1 MLDPKLLRNSL
12 ELVETALQKR
22 RFEVDLKIWKK
33 LETSRKNLQS
43 DTEKMKASLNT
54 LSKEIGKLKAEKKD
68 SSKKEKEAS
77 VLTKE
82 IKEKSLVLDSI
93 LQKLKEFNLGLPNI
107 PDSDVPDGN
116 SEKDNKE
123 IRVWGNKPD
132 FSFKPKDHLELGKL
146 IGGIDMDAGSRITGS
161 RFSVL
166 KSDLAALQRSL
177 IQFMLEMHIKNH
189 GYQELY
195 VPYIVNTDSL
205 TGTGQLPKFERDL
218 FKIKGEE
225 NYYLSPTAEVPISNM
240 LKNQILESKELPI
253 KWVSHTPC
261 FRREAGNY
269 GRDMKGIMRVHQFEK
284 VELVQIVE
292 ANNSEEALEEIT
304 MHAEAVMQA
313 LEIPYRVVSLC
324 SGDLGFSAAKTYD
337 IEAWIPSQLEYRE
350 ISSCS
355 NFRDFQSRRIRAR
368 WKNTEENKN
377 EFVNTLNG
385 SGLALGRTLLAILE
399 LNQLEDGSVR
409 VPEALKEHFKKDK
422 IIPN

>member
-146 IGGIDMDAGSRITGS
+146 IGGIVAEESGYECRHCGFRGKVMHWQCPGCRTWNTTQARNQRGKITYI
-161 RFSVL
+161 
-166 KSDLAALQRSL
+166 SDP
-177 IQFMLEMHIKNH
+177 
-189 GYQELY
+189 
-195 VPYIVNTDSL
+195 V
-205 TGTGQLPKFERDL
+205 
-218 FKIKGEE
+218 
-225 NYYLSPTAEVPISNM
+225 
-240 LKNQILESKELPI
+240 
-253 KWVSHTPC
+253 
-261 FRREAGNY
+261 
-269 GRDMKGIMRVHQFEK
+269 
-284 VELVQIVE
+284 
-292 ANNSEEALEEIT
+292 
-304 MHAEAVMQA
+304 
-313 LEIPYRVVSLC
+313 
-324 SGDLGFSAAKTYD
+324 
-337 IEAWIPSQLEYRE
+337 
-350 ISSCS
+350 
-355 NFRDFQSRRIRAR
+355 
-368 WKNTEENKN
+368 
-377 EFVNTLNG
+377 
-385 SGLALGRTLLAILE
+385 
-399 LNQLEDGSVR
+399 
-409 VPEALKEHFKKDK
+409 
-422 IIPN
+422 

>member
-22 RFEVDLKIWKK
+22 SFEVDLKIWKK

-284 VELVQIVE
+284 VELV
-292 ANNSEEALEEIT
+292 
-304 MHAEAVMQA
+304 
-313 LEIPYRVVSLC
+313 
-324 SGDLGFSAAKTYD
+324 
-337 IEAWIPSQLEYRE
+337 
-350 ISSCS
+350 
-355 NFRDFQSRRIRAR
+355 
-368 WKNTEENKN
+368 
-377 EFVNTLNG
+377 
-385 SGLALGRTLLAILE
+385 
-399 LNQLEDGSVR
+399 
-409 VPEALKEHFKKDK
+409 
-422 IIPN
+422 